1 MDCGILL
8 KELLPRGYP
17 SEQVLMVTYNQY
29 HSFYQQQ
36 QQQQQQQTRT
46 TDHVY
51 SSQYM
56 IYFWVLH
63 WTPIYYIDSFPEL
76 DLLCASL
83 TLPHDIRI
91 EVLELLLI
99 TQKS

>member
-36 QQQQQQQTRT
+36 QTCT
-46 TDHVY
+46 TDYVY

-91 EVLELLLI
+91 EVLELLPI